1 MSISILSG
9 DITVYFTNDTGGDKQ
24 IKWTGSTANTAT
36 RTVNEVYS
44 ALMDLFDNVTGGVG
58 DYMNEGIPMKAITPT
73 QYQIGRLETN
83 DPEPWFIDDTTI
95 THLTGGTIETVG
107 WSRVNGT
114 DTGIVKVTYTLG
126 TDFVA
131 GDIGLT
137 VSDGTSSGTLLDYN
151 GTEAWI
157 RPNDNT
163 ATNDFSTGGTL
174 SVSGGTGSVTV
185 AAAANT
191 TGDSTWSNVFT
202 VGTIQGDEQIYVAQD
217 GSVITPYWPVGQF
230 NRLFK
235 IREDS
240 TLIDSG
246 YLWVYIRRVNRLY
259 DHFLVDASAGGANVA
274 PLSSQDD
281 LNNQTVGAISA
292 TGPGG
297 TIVISFAG
305 PYTADV
311 DDNATDE
318 TYSIDI
324 DCGTNTVAYVYEYL
338 KYITRYTSTTSL
350 NGIEGQQYIGIDN
363 YIEYTGGITGTVN
376 IGDTVTGSVSGA
388 TGIVVSINTTASPTY
403 VTLQNSEGTFQTSE
417 NLAIGGNSINT
428 TSLVTPI
435 APSKQAPF
443 GTFAGGRLFG
453 AHGVLIRNMAGTDVN
468 RYQVIDDQ
476 GDVYAEP
483 TQRTFTITAIQPGT
497 EIRIFTNPGL
507 TEVAG
512 KEDVGGAG
520 APNGDKGLVQSGPD
534 SDGLYTVSYTYIYGD
549 LATDFSG
556 ETVGGDLPIF
566 VVAHNVDYQWLRLS
580 STLEDA
586 NGSLQLA
593 QISDRQYI

>member
-1 MSISILSG
+1 MSVSLLSG

-24 IKWTGSTANTAT
+24 IRWTGSTANTAT
-36 RTVNEVYS
+36 RSVNEVYS
-44 ALMDLFDNVTGGVG
+44 AVMDLFDNVTAGAG

-73 QYQIGRLETN
+73 QYDIGRIENN
-83 DPEPWFIDDTTI
+83 DEEPWFIDDTTI
-95 THLTGGTIETVG
+95 THLTGGTIETIG
-107 WSRVNGT
+107 WTRVNGT

-131 GDIGLT
+131 SDIGLPVT
-137 VSDGTSSGTLLDYN
+137 DGTSSGRLLDYN

-157 RPNDNT
+157 RPDDNT

-174 SVSGGTGSVTV
+174 SATGGTGSVTV

-240 TLIDSG
+240 TLIDNG

-259 DHFLVDASAGGANVA
+259 DNFLVDASGGGANVA
-274 PLSSQDD
+274 PLSSQND
-281 LNNQTVGAISA
+281 LNNETVGAISA

-297 TIVISFAG
+297 TISIGYAG

-311 DDNATDE
+311 NDDTTNE
-318 TYSIDI
+318 TYSIQI
-324 DCGTNTVAYVYEYL
+324 DCATNTVEYVYEYL

-363 YIEYTGGITGTVN
+363 YIEYTGGVTGTVN
-376 IGDTVTGSVSGA
+376 IGDEVTGSVSGA

-403 VTLQNSEGTFQTSE
+403 VTIQNSEGTFQTAE
-417 NLAIGGNSINT
+417 NLEIGANSINT
-428 TSLVTPI
+428 TSLVTAI

-443 GTFAGGRLFG
+443 GTFAGGRFFG
-453 AHGVLIRNMAGTDVN
+453 AHGVLLTNVAGADVN
-468 RYQVIDDQ
+468 NYQVIDDQ

-483 TQRTFTITAIQPGT
+483 IQVTFTVTDIQPGT
-497 EIRIFTNPGL
+497 EIRIFTNPSL
-507 TEVAG
+507 VEVAG
-512 KEDVGGAG
+512 KEDVGGGG
-520 APNGDKGLVQSGPD
+520 APSGDKKLVQSGPD
-534 SDGLYTVSYTYIYGD
+534 SNGLYTVSYTYIYSE
-549 LATDFSG
+549 LATDFPADQVS
-556 ETVGGDLPIF
+556 GDLPIF
-566 VVAHNVDYQWLRLS
+566 VVAHNVNYQWLRLET
-580 STLEDA
+580 TLTEQ
-586 NGSLQLA
+586 NGSLQLS
-593 QISDRQYI
+593 QIADRQYI